1 MGHDADMP
9 EPRDAVDRTLDDL
22 VADVTARL
30 ELSGWQ
36 VLSLRNHALASFVR
50 ATHDGIIATVDLL
63 RTSYSSR
70 GTLPVNVVVS
80 NGVGF
85 RPALDLMPLL
95 TLPADASLLPQ
106 RDNGSPFG
114 LRLTL
119 STADDVAPAVAQ
131 IVALVEGRALAY
143 ANGFADVDAID
154 AALRAY
160 EPDEEVGVGSLTMA
174 RLTLLTSAGRHTEA
188 RSLLAT
194 FTPTDR
200 ADRRFQRQLLRWLD
214 AGRTAIP
221 PVEETLALLPPPEPP
236 RPRPSWAASKAK
248 TELKKQAT
256 DSVRAQ
262 ARGKSVDELT
272 TMLAT
277 AYAQRD
283 LDVSSVNVAT
293 MAAAIELQQQP
304 FGKVRS
310 ALRSMKLLAS
320 VGTDVVGRI
329 RDGSVE
335 DPPWMQL
342 PERANFPLERG
353 IDRKATVIIDAAAT
367 DVVARV
373 FAEAP
378 ERYGFVVRVDVWFDA
393 DADAGLAVHIGDQR
407 IGTVPPADAMAFGPI
422 LRAAAIFDEAPFV
435 RAQLIGI
442 DGTPVTLRVPV
453 PTGAS

>member
-9 EPRDAVDRTLDDL
+9 EPRDTVDRRLDDL

-36 VLSLRNHALASFVR
+36 ALSLRNHALASFIRV
-50 ATHDGIIATVDLL
+50 THDGIIATVDIL

-70 GTLPVNVVVS
+70 DTMPVNVDVS

-95 TLPADASLLPQ
+95 TLPTDANLLPQ
-106 RDNGSPFG
+106 RDAGNPFG

-143 ANGFADVDAID
+143 ADGFADVDAID

-160 EPDEEVGVGSLTMA
+160 EPDEEIGVGSLTMT
-174 RLTLLTSAGRHTEA
+174 RLTLLTSAGRHAEA
-188 RSLLAT
+188 RSLLAS
-194 FTPTDR
+194 FEPTDR

-214 AGRTAIP
+214 AGRMEIP

-236 RPRPSWAASKAK
+236 PPRPSWTAAKAK
-248 TELKKQAT
+248 ANVKRQAT

-272 TMLAT
+272 TLLAT

-283 LDVSSVNVAT
+283 IDVSTTNLAS

-304 FGKVRS
+304 FGKARS
-310 ALRSMKLLAS
+310 ALRGLKMLAS
-320 VGTDVVGRI
+320 VGADVVDRV
-329 RDGSVE
+329 RTGSVE
-335 DPPWMQL
+335 DPPWL
-342 PERANFPLERG
+342 RAPERASFPLERG
-353 IDRKATVIIDAAAT
+353 SGRKTTVTLDPAAT
-367 DVVARV
+367 DFVARV
-373 FAEAP
+373 LAEAP
-378 ERYGFVVRVDVWFDA
+378 TRYGFIVHVDVWFEA
-393 DADAGLAVHIGDQR
+393 DTDAGLAVHIGDQR
-407 IGTVPPADAMAFGPI
+407 VGTVPPADVTAFGPT
-422 LRAAAIFDEAPFV
+422 LHAAAIFDEAPFV
-435 RAQLIGI
+435 RAQLVGI
-442 DGTPVTLRVPV
+442 EGTSVELRVPV